1 MRRFR
6 VKCLE
11 QLSGW
16 AGVFKLAATILIG
29 VAAPSVFAQPAN
41 DNFSSPT
48 ILTNSYGWLPE
59 LTIGATTEP
68 GEPAHADT
76 TSGASVWFQWTAP
89 FTGTMEFD
97 TDGSGYNTVLAVY
110 TGNSLTGLEPVAAN
124 ISADNFVFNTLLNN
138 NYLFFNNNNIFF
150 FYVPVLNSQ
159 VVFPVTAGTTY
170 QIAVADANAIGGLLY
185 LNWNPSGS
193 AYGGKFGFAVD
204 PQNRVANSPSA
215 TYFISEWDS
224 VTPSSAYLAYSTIPG
239 HVTINRRVG
248 TAGKVL
254 VNYTITNAFYTNI
267 YYTNV
272 IGSMIFSTNLS
283 DGTYTNSIT
292 TNSMS
297 YTTVYNFVGGQFIS
311 ADFTNNGTGIT
322 ITNSSTG
329 NSTMRTNLGMIF
341 TSAGCDSN
349 NPAIFTTNT
358 VTTTTNSLTTITF
371 CYSIIQPRLDPAA
384 VPFQDYT
391 PVTGTAVFNDY
402 QMSTN
407 ISITVSPNFFFS
419 FAGLTLN
426 RALLVTIDSVAFDP
440 LEDTNSLA
448 PPTIS
453 TNLGAAYV
461 DILSTEANP
470 QSGGFLPTNTVFNFE
485 RSTWQVTE
493 DTGPFVTGSSN
504 RLKTAT
510 IWVMRTGTNF
520 SGGASCDYTIDF
532 LDVNRLPN
540 ANDQFPLQPGSD
552 YATPANSIPPSA
564 QTPDFFS
571 QDGTV
576 TWGGNDGLSKPI
588 TITITND
595 DLVEFNEDIVIRL
608 GNITHQNNGVNGGVI
623 GWVNTATLTILFD
636 DQPAGAVDRTHNP
649 DNNLNSSPPN
659 NQAPGANAT
668 VYAVTIQPDGKT
680 LMGGDFTTYNT
691 KPRNRVARMNIDGSL
706 DTTFLAAPNSGA
718 DGVVT
723 SLILDSSG
731 KVVIGGGF
739 SSFNGQDRHS
749 IARLNFDGTLDGSFS
764 PGLGFNGLVWSL
776 AQQSDGKILVGGNFT
791 SINNTNRNFIAR
803 LNTDGSV
810 DPTFDP
816 GSELNASVNAL
827 ALQADGRIIVGGD
840 FTSVGGGGI
849 NHLAR
854 LNSDGSLDS
863 SFNPGSG
870 PDDSVFTLALQSD
883 GRLIAGGAFSTINA
897 VNQNK
902 IARLNADGSLD
913 TGFDVGTG
921 PNDTVYSAVAQ
932 PDGTIYLGGFFNSVN
947 GTRRVGIARLLPYG
961 PVDTGFMD
969 TAYNQFAGL
978 INHYAN
984 EQVEPRNFVLSIAV
998 QTDGNVII
1006 GGSFNQLGG
1015 GSSTPWYD
1023 PFGGVTV
1030 GEQFAISQRDDVS
1043 HRSNVARLIGGS
1055 TPGPGNIQFAYDSY
1069 NAAENGGS
1077 LYVSLVRTNGSLG
1090 VVNAAF
1096 GPTPLQSGPGSAVY
1110 GTDFN
1115 FDSASANPTWQATWG
1130 GASGTGSF
1138 ITWMA
1143 QDGLTGPNF
1152 QTIDVLGQLFQYIP
1166 SPADAYV
1173 GVLEDPNTFGNLGLN
1188 LNLSY
1193 PQITESF
1200 FLGGQNIPLGTALG
1214 SRTVPMTIVDNKT
1227 FNGVIGFGSATY
1239 TVNENGTN
1247 AIITVTRT
1255 NGSAG
1260 LVTVQ
1265 YATSNGT
1272 AIAGTTNDYLAVSG
1286 RLNFNPGELTKTFS
1300 VPIINNTV
1308 VAPDKTVNL
1317 RLFNVTGGGQ
1327 PGLVNAVLT
1336 IINDNIVSGHV
1347 SFSATN
1353 FTTHETAGSA
1363 TITATRL
1370 GGSSGTL
1377 SVQYATSDG
1386 SAVNGVNYT
1395 GSTNALTWNNGETT
1409 VKSFIVPVF
1418 DDGLVTSNKTV
1429 NLQLFSAIINGTTTN
1444 NNVLATP
1451 PTSATLTIIN
1461 DDAFGSPSF
1470 STANY
1475 EVNENAGFVTITVIR
1490 TGGSAQSFSVDYTT
1504 VDGTAFSNPVSGQPD
1519 YTAASGTL
1527 TFGPGEFT
1535 KTITVPVINNTIQDG
1550 NRFFSV
1556 QLSNPQPSSGPGGGV
1571 SLGFPSLAVVT
1582 IIDDETYN
1590 QPAGSGDPIFDA
1602 NASFNGNVNA
1612 LALEYDGKILA
1623 GGNFTVVNN
1632 VLRNGIARLNSDGT
1646 LDSRFSSPIEG
1657 VNGSVNALVSQTDG
1671 RIMVGGLFTTVNGV
1685 SRNYLARLNYDGS
1698 IDTSFITGSGADNPV
1713 YALAEKFVGGTNR
1726 IRKVIVGGS
1735 FASINGVP
1743 RGGIAQLNN
1752 DGTVDGAFNLIG
1764 ANGTVFSMAVYSTND
1779 VINGGK
1785 IVIGGDFTTVN
1796 GSARAHIARLNA
1808 DGTLDGT
1815 FDPGTGPNDSVRAI
1829 AIQVDGHVVIGGL
1842 FTNVAGV
1849 LLNHIAR
1856 LNGNGT
1862 VDANFNPGVG
1872 ANDTV
1877 DCIAI
1882 QEDQKIVFGGGFTRA
1897 NGVTRNRLTRINPDG
1912 SLDPAINF
1920 GLGADSFVAALL
1932 IQPDDK
1938 FVLGGGFTTFD
1949 GLPAAH
1955 IARLFGLTTP
1965 GIGAFEFVS
1974 ANFQANENATNAV
1987 ITVRRRGG
1995 TGNFGAGANATVVFS
2010 TSDGTGVSGTDYL
2023 GATNTL
2029 NFPVGETLATATVP
2043 LIDNFQVGSNK
2054 TVNLALSNPM
2064 PAGTVLGNQPVAT
2077 LTIINVNS
2085 DVSFSANAFSVIKNA
2100 VGGNAIISLVRN
2112 GSSVGPISVDFTT
2125 TGTGNAL
2132 PGVDYTPVNTTVV
2145 FADGQTNQTAS
2156 VPIINNGL
2164 VEGNTTVGLALS
2176 NPNNTFV
2183 VNPST
2188 AVLTI
2193 VDNNRAPGNVAFA
2206 AGSYSVLETGT
2217 NAVISLIRT
2226 NGSSG
2231 QISVQFATSGG
2242 TALPGVDFVPT
2253 TNNVLFADGEIS
2265 KTFNIPVLHNPLAQG
2280 NQTVNITLS
2289 NPTGGAAILGTNT
2302 ATLTIIDVDTGL
2314 AFSTSAYFV
2323 NELGG
2328 SVNVTVQRVGGTN
2341 SAVAVQYSTTNG
2353 TARANI
2359 DYVPV
2364 SGTLS
2369 FAAGETIKS
2378 FAVPVLHNPLVTGNQ
2393 IFFVELSNPSNGVLG
2408 NPSIATVTVIDSD
2421 SGLSFSSATY
2431 SVSKAGTNA
2440 VINVVRTGST
2450 VGTVSANFTMA
2461 NGTAQAGIDYVST
2474 NGMLSFPDGITVGTI
2489 TIPIINNTVVEG
2501 NRTVSLALSN
2511 PGGGAQLLTPS
2522 SATLTIIDVNSGLSF
2537 SSPAYTANENGV
2549 NAAITVMRTGVTNT
2563 AVSVHFA
2570 TGDGT
2575 AHAGLEY
2582 LPTNGV
2588 LSFASGEIAKTFNVL
2603 LIDDNIVQG
2612 NKTVLLTLSSA
2623 VGPSVFLLSPNAA
2636 TLTIVDND
2644 TSFVIPAGAALTHES
2659 FTPTNGVI
2667 DPGETVTLFFA
2678 LRNVSGGN
2686 TTNLTATLLATNGV
2700 TAPSG
2705 PQNYGVLV
2713 PGGPSA
2719 SRQFSFTASGT
2730 NGGTITAV
2738 LQLQDGAQNLGTANF
2753 SYTIGAITNSFSNT
2767 NQITIIDDAPATNY
2781 PANVTVSGINGAV
2794 NKITATLANL
2804 NHANIADVNI
2814 LLVGPAG
2821 QREILMGH
2829 AGGNTAVSNATVTF
2843 DDATAASIPIG
2854 GLASGTY
2861 KPTQSGVVATYPPPA
2876 PGGPYGTNL
2885 SGFIGSN
2892 PNGTWSLYVLD
2903 NQALDDGAISNGWSL
2918 TFSTFTAVPAA
2929 ADLVVGL
2936 IATPNPVIVA
2946 GNLTY
2951 TIAVTNFG
2959 PSPATGVTVTNI
2971 LPAGVSLVSVIPSQG
2986 TTSISGGTVVCNV
2999 GALAKDA
3006 SVTVTIVGTANSPGT
3021 ITNTVYAAAN
3031 EADPYAGDNSASA
3044 VTSVNIP
3051 QADLAIGMVDAPD
3064 PIFVGNNLT
3073 YTIFITNNG
3082 PATAV
3087 GVLLTN
3093 TLPPGLGLVSASST
3107 QGTNSNLSGLIVF
3120 SLGSLNNGATAS
3132 ATLVVQ
3138 PKFGG
3143 TITNSASIVSSL
3155 NDPLKGNNS
3164 ASVKTVVQWVPLTV
3178 ATSPGSLTFSWP
3190 VQAAGYTL
3198 QSTAS
3203 LTPPVV
3209 WTPVTNPTPQVV
3221 NGQNTVTIIPGSG
3234 GLFFRLSAQV
3244 Q

>member
-1 MRRFR
+1 MRRLR

-16 AGVFKLAATILIG
+16 AGPFRLAVIILIG
-29 VAAPSVFAQPAN
+29 AAAPSALAQLAN
-41 DNFSSPT
+41 DNFSSP
-48 ILTNSYGWLPE
+48 IVLTNSYGWLPE
-59 LTIGATTEP
+59 LTTGATTEP

-97 TDGSGYNTVLAVY
+97 TDGSYYNTVLAVY
-110 TGNSLTGLEPVAAN
+110 TGSSLAGLAPVAAN
-124 ISADNFVFNTLLNN
+124 ISADNFFFNPFFLNN
-138 NYLFFNNNNIFF
+138 FNGFFFFNFF
-150 FYVPVLNSQ
+150 LPALNSQ
-159 VVFPVTAGTTY
+159 VVFPVTAGTVY
-170 QIAVADANAIGGLLY
+170 QIAVADVNAFGGYLV
-185 LNWNPSGS
+185 LNWHPSGA
-193 AYGGKFGFAVD
+193 AYGGTFGFAVD
-204 PQNRVANSPSA
+204 PQNRAANVPSA

-224 VTPSSAYLAYSTIPG
+224 FSPGNPYVAYSTIPG

-272 IGSMIFSTNLS
+272 VALDIFSTNLS
-283 DGTYTNSIT
+283 DGTYTNSFT
-292 TNSMS
+292 TNIMS
-297 YTTVYNFVGGQFIS
+297 YTTVYNFVSGQFIS
-311 ADFTNNGTGIT
+311 ENFTNDGTGIT
-322 ITNSSTG
+322 ITNSSAG
-329 NSTMRTNLGMIF
+329 NSMTVTNIGVIF
-341 TSAGCDSN
+341 TNSPDCRNVPISDM
-349 NPAIFTTNT
+349 TTK
-358 VTTTTNSLTTITF
+358 TITATNALYIESF
-371 CYSIIQPRLDPAA
+371 CSTIIASNLDFAA
-384 VPFQDYT
+384 IPYQDYT
-391 PVTGTAVFNDY
+391 PVKGTAAFIDY

-407 ISITVSPNFFFS
+407 INLNVSPLFFS

-426 RALLVTIDSVAFDP
+426 RALLVTIDSVMFDP
-440 LEDTNSLA
+440 LEDTNNLA

-453 TNLGAAYV
+453 TNLGSAFV

-470 QSGGFLPTNTVFNFE
+470 QANGFLPTNTVFNFE

-493 DTGPFVTGSSN
+493 NTGPFVNGSSN
-504 RLKTAT
+504 QLKTAT

-532 LDVNRLPN
+532 LDGPRLPN

-552 YATPANSIPPSA
+552 YATPTNSIPSSA
-564 QTPDFFS
+564 QAPDFFS

-576 TWGGNDGLSKPI
+576 TWGANDGQLKPI

-595 DLVEFNEDIVIRL
+595 SLVEFNEDIVIRL
-608 GNITHQNNGVNGGVI
+608 GNINHQNNGVQGGVI
-623 GWVNTATLTILFD
+623 GWVNAATLTILFD

-659 NQAPGANAT
+659 NQAPGANST
-668 VYAVTIQPDGKT
+668 VYAVALQPDGKT
-680 LMGGDFTTYNT
+680 VMGGDFTTYNT
-691 KPRNRVARMNIDGSL
+691 KPRNRVARMNFDGSL

-723 SLILDSSG
+723 TLKLDSSG
-731 KVVIGGGF
+731 KIIIGGGF
-739 SSFNGQDRHS
+739 NSFNGQDRHS
-749 IARLNFDGTLDGSFS
+749 IARLNSDGTLDGSFS
-764 PGLGFNGLVWSL
+764 PGAGFNGLVWAVVL
-776 AQQSDGKILVGGNFT
+776 QSDGKLLVGGNFA
-791 SINNTNRNFIAR
+791 SINNTNRNFLAR

-810 DPTFDP
+810 DATFDP
-816 GSELNASVNAL
+816 GSELNGSVNAV

-849 NHLAR
+849 NHIAR
-854 LNSDGSLDS
+854 LNSDGSLDT

-870 PDDSVFTLALQSD
+870 PDNSVYTLALQSD
-883 GRLIAGGAFSTINA
+883 GRIIAGGSFSTINA
-897 VNQNK
+897 VSENK
-902 IARLNADGSLD
+902 IARFNGDGSLD
-913 TGFDVGTG
+913 SGLDVGTG
-921 PNDTVYSAVAQ
+921 PNDTVYSAILQ
-932 PDGTIYLGGFFNSVN
+932 PDGSILLGGFFNSIN

-961 PVDTGFMD
+961 PVDTSFMD

-984 EQVEPRNFVLSIAV
+984 EDVEPRNFVLSIAL
-998 QTDGNVII
+998 QPDGNVII
-1006 GGSFNQLGG
+1006 GGGFHQLGG
-1015 GSSTPWYD
+1015 GSSSPWYD
-1023 PFGGVTV
+1023 PFGGVV
-1030 GEQFAISQRDDVS
+1030 LGEQFAISQRDDIS

-1055 TPGPGNIQFAYDSY
+1055 TPGPGNLQFAYDSY

-1090 VVNAAF
+1090 VVNSAF
-1096 GPTPLQSGPGSAVY
+1096 GPTALQPGPGSAVY
-1110 GTDFN
+1110 GTDFT
-1115 FDSASANPTWQATWG
+1115 FDSASANPTWQTTWG

-1138 ITWMA
+1138 ITWMV

-1152 QTIDVLGQLFQYIP
+1152 HTIDVLGQPFQYLP
-1166 SPADAYV
+1166 SPADVYV
-1173 GVLEDPNTFGNLGLN
+1173 GVLEDPATFGNLGLN

-1193 PQITESF
+1193 PQINDSF
-1200 FLGGQNIPLGTALG
+1200 FLGGENIPLGTALG
-1214 SRTVPMTIVDNKT
+1214 STTVPMTIVDNKT
-1227 FNGVIGFGSATY
+1227 LNGVIGFSSANY
-1239 TVNENGTN
+1239 TVNENGAN
-1247 AIITVTRT
+1247 ATITVTRT

-1286 RLNFNPGELTKTFS
+1286 RLNFNPGELSKTFS

-1327 PGLVNAVLT
+1327 AGLTNAVLT
-1336 IINDNIVSGHV
+1336 IINDNLVSGHV
-1347 SFSATN
+1347 SFGATN
-1353 FTTHETAGSA
+1353 FTAHEIAGSA

-1370 GGSSGTL
+1370 GGSSGAL

-1395 GSTNALTWNNGETT
+1395 GSTNALTWNNGDTA
-1409 VKSFIVPVF
+1409 VKSFVVPVF
-1418 DDGLVTSNKTV
+1418 DDGIVASNKTV
-1429 NLQLFSAIINGTTTN
+1429 NLRLFNAVINGTTTN
-1444 NNVLATP
+1444 NNVLVTP
-1451 PTSATLTIIN
+1451 PTNATLTIIN

-1475 EVNENAGFVTITVIR
+1475 EVNENAGFVNITVIR

-1504 VDGTAFSNPVSGQPD
+1504 VDGTAFSNPGSGQPD
-1519 YTAASGTL
+1519 YTSTSGAL

-1535 KTITVPVINNTIQDG
+1535 KTITVPIIDNTIQDG
-1550 NRFFSV
+1550 NRFFSI

-1623 GGNFTVVNN
+1623 GGDFTVANN

-1646 LDSRFSSPIEG
+1646 LDARFSSPIEG
-1657 VNGSVNALVSQTDG
+1657 VNGSVRALVSQTDG
-1671 RIMVGGLFTTVNGV
+1671 RVLFGGLFTTVNGV
-1685 SRNYLARLNYDGS
+1685 NRNYLARLNYDGS
-1698 IDTSFITGSGADNPV
+1698 IDSSFVTGSGADNPV
-1713 YALAEKFVGGTNR
+1713 YALAEKFVGGTNL
-1726 IRKVIVGGS
+1726 IRKLIVGGS
-1735 FASINGVP
+1735 FASINGVA

-1752 DGTVDGAFNLIG
+1752 DGAVDSAFNPTG
-1764 ANGTVFSMAVYSTND
+1764 ANGTVYAVAVYSTND

-1785 IVIGGDFTTVN
+1785 ILIGGDFTTVN
-1796 GSARAHIARLNA
+1796 GSARAHVARLNT
-1808 DGTLDGT
+1808 DGTLDAT
-1815 FDPGTGPNDSVRAI
+1815 FDPGAGPGDSVRAM
-1829 AIQVDGHVVIGGL
+1829 AIQIDGRVVIGGL
-1842 FTNVAGV
+1842 FTNVDGAI
-1849 LLNHIAR
+1849 LNHIAR
-1856 LNGNGT
+1856 LNGNGAL
-1862 VDANFNPGVG
+1862 DSNFNPGVG
-1872 ANDTV
+1872 ANDLV
-1877 DCIAI
+1877 NCIAI
-1882 QEDQKIVFGGGFTRA
+1882 QEDQKIVFGGAFTRA
-1897 NGVTRNRLTRINPDG
+1897 NGVTRNRFTRINSDG
-1912 SLDPAINF
+1912 TLDPAINF
-1920 GLGADSFVAALL
+1920 GLGADSFVAAMLV
-1932 IQPDDK
+1932 QPDDK

-1965 GIGAFEFVS
+1965 GLGAFEFVS
-1974 ANFQANENATNAV
+1974 ANFQVNENATNSL

-1995 TGNFGAGANATVVFS
+1995 TGDFAAGANATVVFS

-2043 LIDNFQVGSNK
+2043 IIDNFQVGSNK
-2054 TVNLALSNPM
+2054 TVNLLLSNPA
-2064 PAGTVLGNQPVAT
+2064 PVGTILGNQPIAT

-2085 DVSFSANAFSVIKNA
+2085 DVSFSTSAFTVNKNVA
-2100 VGGNAIISLVRN
+2100 GGNAIISLVRN
-2112 GSSVGPISVDFTT
+2112 GSSVGPVSLDFST

-2145 FADGQTNQTAS
+2145 FADGQTNQIAS

-2193 VDNNRAPGNVAFA
+2193 VDNNRAPGKVAFA
-2206 AGSYSVLETGT
+2206 AGNYSVLETGT
-2217 NAVISLIRT
+2217 NAVITLIRT

-2231 QISVQFATSGG
+2231 QISVQFATTGG
-2242 TALPGVDFVPT
+2242 TATPGVDYAPT
-2253 TNNVLFADGEIS
+2253 TNNVVFADGEIS
-2265 KTFNIPVLHNPLAQG
+2265 KTFNIPVFHNPLAQG

-2341 SAVAVQYSTTNG
+2341 SAVSVQYSTTNG

-2364 SGTLS
+2364 SGSLS
-2369 FAAGETIKS
+2369 FAPGETIKS
-2378 FAVPVLHNPLVTGNQ
+2378 FAVSVLHNPQVTGNQ
-2393 IFFVELSNPSNGVLG
+2393 IFFVQLSNPSNGVLG
-2408 NPSIATVTVIDSD
+2408 NPSTATVTVIDDD

-2431 SVSKAGTNA
+2431 TVSKAGTNA
-2440 VINVVRTGST
+2440 VISVVRTGST
-2450 VGTVSANFTMA
+2450 AGTISVNFAVANS
-2461 NGTAQAGIDYVST
+2461 TAQAGVDYVAT
-2474 NGMLSFPDGITVGTI
+2474 NGTLTFPDGVTAGTFTV
-2489 TIPIINNTVVEG
+2489 PIINNAIVEG
-2501 NRTVSLALSN
+2501 NLTASLALSS
-2511 PGGGAQLLTPS
+2511 PGGGAQLLSPA

-2537 SSPAYTANENGV
+2537 SSSAYTVNENGV
-2549 NAAITVMRTGVTNT
+2549 NAPVTVVRTGVTNT
-2563 AVSVHFA
+2563 AVSVHFTTA
-2570 TGDGT
+2570 DGT
-2575 AHAGLEY
+2575 AQAGLEY

-2588 LSFASGEIAKTFNVL
+2588 LSFASGETVKTFNVPV
-2603 LIDDNIVQG
+2603 IDDNIVQG

-2623 VGPSVFLLSPNAA
+2623 AGPSVFLLSPNAA
-2636 TLTIVDND
+2636 TLNIVDND
-2644 TSFVIPAGAALTHES
+2644 TSFVIPAGAALIHES
-2659 FTPTNGVI
+2659 ITPTNGVI
-2667 DPGETVTLFFA
+2667 DPGETVTLLFG

-2686 TTNLTATLLATNGV
+2686 TTNLVATLLATNGV

-2713 PGGPSA
+2713 QGGPSA

-2730 NGGTITAV
+2730 NGGSITAV

-2753 SYTIGAITNSFSNT
+2753 SYAIGATTNSFANT
-2767 NQITIIDDAPATNY
+2767 NLITIIDDAPATNY
-2781 PANVTVSGINGAV
+2781 PANIAVSGLNGAV
-2794 NKITATLANL
+2794 NKVTATLSRL

-2821 QREILMGH
+2821 QKEILMGH

-2843 DDATAASIPIG
+2843 DDAAAASIPTS
-2854 GLASGTY
+2854 GLSSGTY
-2861 KPTQSGVVATYPPPA
+2861 KPTQSGVAATYPSPA

-2892 PNGTWSLYVLD
+2892 PNGTWSLFVLD
-2903 NQALDDGAISNGWSL
+2903 NQALDNGAISNGWSL
-2918 TFSTFTAVPAA
+2918 TFSTFTPVPAA

-2936 IATPNPVIVA
+2936 TASPNPVILTS
-2946 GNLTY
+2946 NLTY

-2959 PSPATGVTVTNI
+2959 PSPATGVSVTNF
-2971 LPAGVSLVSVIPSQG
+2971 LPTGVSFVSANASQG
-2986 TTSISGGTVVCNV
+2986 TTSVSGGAVVCNV

-3006 SVTVTIVGTANSPGT
+3006 NVTITIVGAANSPGS
-3021 ITNTVYAAAN
+3021 ITNTVSAAAN
-3031 EADPYAGDNSASA
+3031 EADPYTGDNTVSA
-3044 VTSVNIP
+3044 VNSVNIP
-3051 QADLAIGMVDAPD
+3051 QADLAIGMVDAPN
-3064 PIFVGNNLT
+3064 PIFVGNTLT
-3073 YTIFITNNG
+3073 YSLAITNFG
-3082 PATAV
+3082 PATAI
-3087 GVLLTN
+3087 GVMLTN
-3093 TLPPGLGLVSASST
+3093 TLPPGVGLVSASSS
-3107 QGTNSNLSGLIVF
+3107 QGTNSNASGLITF
-3120 SLGSLNNGATAS
+3120 SLGALNSGATAS

-3143 TITNSASIVSSL
+3143 TITNSASIVSSV

-3178 ATSPGSLTFSWP
+3178 ATSAGNLTFSWP
-3190 VQAAGYTL
+3190 AQAAGYVL
-3198 QSTAS
+3198 QSTTS

-3209 WTPVTNPTPQVV
+3209 WTPVTNPAPQVI
-3221 NGQNTVTIIPGSG
+3221 NGQNTVTITPGSG
-3234 GLFFRLSAQV
+3234 LLFFRLSAQV